1 MVMYKNILVPVDG
14 SENSQRALK
23 HAIELAKLS
32 GSKLILAHV
41 IDMNGVFNYPQATTS
56 SAVKDLVSNFQ
67 KQSSIILNHAKN
79 QAMDLGID
87 ATTIQASGSV
97 KEQIATTIPN
107 EYDIDLI
114 VIGKTGRDALS
125 RLVLGSTTAYVVRKA
140 KANVTVV
147 NMDDQIPKTGFGQSF
162 YFGQNKN
169 AALKQHDVSFV

>member
-1 MVMYKNILVPVDG
+1 MGQMVMYKNILLPVDG

-56 SAVKDLVSNFQ
+56 STVKDLVSNFQ

-107 EYDIDLI
+107 EYDIGLI

-147 NMDDQIPKTGFGQSF
+147 NMDD
-162 YFGQNKN
+162 
-169 AALKQHDVSFV
+169 

>member
-32 GSKLILAHV
+32 GSKLILALV

-147 NMDDQIPKTGFGQSF
+147 NMDD
-162 YFGQNKN
+162 
-169 AALKQHDVSFV
+169 

>member
-87 ATTIQASGSV
+87 ATTIQAPGSV
-97 KEQIATTIPN
+97 KEKIATTIPN

-147 NMDDQIPKTGFGQSF
+147 NMDD
-162 YFGQNKN
+162 
-169 AALKQHDVSFV
+169 